1 MAPSF
6 RSFLRS
12 GYDQFVADL
21 RSDPYLRY
29 ILLLLLA
36 LSLFGIWHRIPNF
49 ATRDEFSRILDTLVP
64 YARVIEEPS
73 FESFRSGVAW
83 GRAPF
88 GATTFLYGLLLFPL
102 VAIALLSGQWDAF
115 SELAHPVWEFGFY
128 EPWHATPEWVWTWSI
143 AVVRFATVGFAIGS
157 VYLTYR
163 LGAELANR
171 SVGRLASL
179 LLTLT
184 FGFLTIAH
192 EGGEDMPATFFVLL
206 AILFLVHYVKRGD
219 RWSFL
224 AASATGGLAIGFK
237 LTAIPVIVV
246 IGTAFLYR
254 TLRAESGSII
264 ERVDV
269 RLVVAGALLGL
280 LVIFASFPTVWVGR
294 LDLVLERIFGD
305 SVARATHTTGPDAP
319 TLWWFLRGYFSALGL
334 PLFVASV
341 LGAGA
346 SIWHVSRRPRET
358 RTALLVLVALGA
370 YLLLFSTWHDFRVH
384 HLLPTFPLIA
394 ILLGWSLVRF
404 RDKAPAIGRV
414 AIALVVFTSALYAG
428 VGVAEYAE
436 MPRDQAVEWLET
448 NAEEDALIETYRRS
462 IQDTAIPHSM
472 NVTHAAGSHGTD
484 ERLDP
489 CPTYIQLG
497 YRDLLYLKEG
507 TYYRNG
513 PVQANYLRKVLEGEY
528 GYEIVAEFGPR
539 PPDFVPDRPEP
550 GNYVDLLRLGVVP
563 QTDQYADEQ
572 ELAENQ
578 YTVILE
584 RTGECDRS
592 RDPPF

>member
-1 MAPSF
+1 MPS
-6 RSFLRS
+6 SLRAILRA
-12 GYDQFVADL
+12 GRDQLVADL
-21 RSDPYLRY
+21 REDPYLRY
-29 ILLLLLA
+29 ILLLSVG

-49 ATRDEFSRILDTLVP
+49 ATRDEFSRILDALVP

-73 FESFRSGVAW
+73 FESLSTGVAW

-88 GATTFLYGLLLFPL
+88 GATTFLYGVLLFPL
-102 VAIALLSGQWDAF
+102 VAFAVVTGQGGVF
-115 SELAHPVWEFGFY
+115 SELAVPAWEFGFY

-143 AVVRFATVGFAIGS
+143 ALVRLANVAFAVGS

-163 LGAELANR
+163 LGVELANR
-171 SVGRLASL
+171 QTGRLASL

-192 EGGEDMPATFFVLL
+192 EGGEDMPATFLVLL
-206 AILFLVHYVKRGD
+206 AILFLVHYVKRGE
-219 RWSFL
+219 RWCFL
-224 AASATGGLAIGFK
+224 AASVAGGLAIGFK

-246 IGTAFLYR
+246 IGFAYV
-254 TLRAESGSII
+254 LRLFDGGAGTIL
-264 ERVDV
+264 ERFDA

-280 LVIFASFPTVWVGR
+280 LVIFASFPTAWVGR
-294 LDLVLERIFGD
+294 LDLVVERIFGD

-341 LGAGA
+341 VGVGA
-346 SIWHVSRRPRET
+346 SIWHIRRRPSEASA
-358 RTALLVLVALGA
+358 ALLVLVGLGT

-394 ILLGWSLVRF
+394 ILLGWSLSRF
-404 RDKAPAIGRV
+404 RDRAPAIGRV
-414 AIALVVFTSALYAG
+414 AIALVVLTSALYAG
-428 VGVAEYAE
+428 VGVAEYAD

-448 NAEEDALIETYRRS
+448 NAEEDTLVETYRRS

-472 NVTHAAGSHGTD
+472 NVTHAYGSHGTD

-497 YRDLLYLKEG
+497 YRDLLYLTEG

-513 PVQANYLRKVLEGEY
+513 PVRANYLRKLLDGAY
-528 GYEIVAEFGPR
+528 GYEIAAEFGPR

-584 RTGECDRS
+584 MTGECDRS
-592 RDPPF
+592 RYPPF